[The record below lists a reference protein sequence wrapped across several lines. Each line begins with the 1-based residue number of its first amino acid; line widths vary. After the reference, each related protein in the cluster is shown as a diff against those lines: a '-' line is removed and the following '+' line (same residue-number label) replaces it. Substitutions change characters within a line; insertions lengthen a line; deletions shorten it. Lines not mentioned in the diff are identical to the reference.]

1 MSQNQVL
8 SSKIKIVTECD
19 RLGFLESNASFYSKY
34 SSFTLKALGR
44 KSFQNFL
51 GRMLTIEHIDETTV
65 NTIDINVYPAP
76 RKNGNNI
83 AGKCNISKGKIRIYP
98 KPIKFCIFFKNKF
111 GKNTLFAYAGNR
123 ARAALIHELLHLKYA
138 SDETKVREL
147 TKTYFS
153 AYSGR
158 RPQQNSNEMLIYK
171 LLFLSGKF

>member
-8 SSKIKIVTECD
+8 SSRIKIVTECD

-83 AGKCNISKGKIRIYP
+83 AGNYSGGY
-98 KPIKFCIFFKNKF
+98 
-111 GKNTLFAYAGNR
+111 LAG
-123 ARAALIHELLHLKYA
+123 
-138 SDETKVREL
+138 
-147 TKTYFS
+147 
-153 AYSGR
+153 AYSAGFVYDGAGWSTVR
-158 RPQQNSNEMLIYK
+158 ANRGIW
-171 LLFLSGKF
+171 G